1 MNSLT
6 NILTCLRYNEIYV
19 FKGMD
24 QREVVCPTKIDEV
37 LSAKERLGCGNDI
50 YGNSQYICLPNKEK
64 TQLEEVCRDGIMGMI
79 EKGTL

>member
-1 MNSLT
+1 ML
-6 NILTCLRYNEIYV
+6 NETYV

-24 QREVVCPTKIDEV
+24 QREVVCPTEIDEV

-64 TQLEEVCRDGIMGMI
+64 THLKEICFDGIMGMN

>member
-1 MNSLT
+1 M
-6 NILTCLRYNEIYV
+6 
-19 FKGMD
+19 
-24 QREVVCPTKIDEV
+24 CPTEIDEV

-64 TQLEEVCRDGIMGMI
+64 THLKEVCFDGIMGMN

>member
-50 YGNSQYICLPNKEK
+50 YGNSK
-64 TQLEEVCRDGIMGMI
+64 
-79 EKGTL
+79 